1 MSRSDRPL
9 RELLPVTATA
19 VFSVLTL
26 VVLVTQLV
34 PAVREHRMAK
44 RALAV
49 QVERHSAVVAQRNAE
64 VAKLRALLHDPQE
77 RERVLDEKG
86 LLPSVSK
93 PQDH

>member
-1 MSRSDRPL
+1 
-9 RELLPVTATA
+9 
-19 VFSVLTL
+19 
-26 VVLVTQLV
+26 
-34 PAVREHRMAK
+34 MAK

-64 VAKLRALLHDPQE
+64 KAKLLALLRDPQE